1 MLKNYVHPTSRFI
14 CRLHARIIFGFLGW
28 LKIMLSTPLL
38 FQGVYLANF
47 MALVVLVD
55 AYCTCA
61 VIDARAAAWEHLRRM
76 KVETESAQNWVDFTV
91 ETWDL
96 PYLLGN
102 FMFFSV
108 FQKQWWEAC
117 DFCNEDMNFA
127 WKPWSM
133 LNPPKLEYCPVHVTR

>member
-1 MLKNYVHPTSRFI
+1 
-14 CRLHARIIFGFLGW
+14 
-28 LKIMLSTPLL
+28 
-38 FQGVYLANF
+38 
-47 MALVVLVD
+47 
-55 AYCTCA
+55 
-61 VIDARAAAWEHLRRM
+61 
-76 KVETESAQNWVDFTV
+76 VDFTV

-117 DFCNEDMNFA
+117 DFCNEDMKFA

-133 LNPPKLEYCPVHVTR
+133 LNPPKLEYCPVHDNGSEYTATKPWDQVKRSNGSSKQNHGLHSQGKPWTWYCCRGDLRRVFIALHFGIVTWLLEKMCPNWVETC

>member
-1 MLKNYVHPTSRFI
+1 MF
-14 CRLHARIIFGFLGW
+14 
-28 LKIMLSTPLL
+28 STPLL

-76 KVETESAQNWVDFTV
+76 KVEIESAQNWVDFTV

-108 FQKQWWEAC
+108 FQKQ
-117 DFCNEDMNFA
+117 
-127 WKPWSM
+127 
-133 LNPPKLEYCPVHVTR
+133 